1 VKTIEKA
8 RRTSRLEGLGDA
20 DPQKAGFLCWGI
32 FLTHYYIATCMIE
45 YELYYLVG
53 ESKESELPRIREA
66 VEKIVTTEGGT
77 FLAPVTEE
85 KRKMAYQVKGEDR
98 GTYIARRFTLPDK
111 DEREASGKDGENH
124 PLTAISRAL
133 QLSKDILRFLV
144 VLAKDLP
151 ELKAIERVERPKVEN
166 RGGRYEKRGAVRP
179 MPQAPV
185 APKEDAKPVS
195 NQQIDE
201 QLKAKLDI

>member
-1 VKTIEKA
+1 
-8 RRTSRLEGLGDA
+8 
-20 DPQKAGFLCWGI
+20 
-32 FLTHYYIATCMIE
+32 MIE

-53 ESKESELPRIREA
+53 ESKESELPRIRET
-66 VEKIVTTEGGT
+66 VEKIVTAEGGT
-77 FLAPVTEE
+77 FLAPITEE
-85 KRKMAYQVKGEDR
+85 KRKMAYQVQKEDR

-111 DEREASGKDGENH
+111 DEVEASGLMRDVH
-124 PLTAISRAL
+124 SLTAINRAL
-133 QLSKDILRFLV
+133 QLSKDVLRFLI

-151 ELKAIERVERPKVEN
+151 ELKAIERVERPKVES

-185 APKEDAKPVS
+185 APKEDVKPVS

>member
-1 VKTIEKA
+1 MV
-8 RRTSRLEGLGDA
+8 
-20 DPQKAGFLCWGI
+20 
-32 FLTHYYIATCMIE
+32 E
-45 YELYYLVG
+45 YELLYLVG
-53 ESKESELPRIREA
+53 ESKEGELPRIREA
-66 VEKIVTTEGGT
+66 VEKIVVAAGGT

-85 KRKMAYQVKGEDR
+85 KRKMAYEVKGEER

-111 DEREASGKDGENH
+111 DEWDVIGGEEETH
-124 PLTAISRAL
+124 PLAVINRAL
-133 QLSKDILRFLV
+133 QLSKDVLRFLI

-151 ELKAIERVERPKVEN
+151 ELKAIERVERPKAEG

-185 APKEDAKPVS
+185 APKETAKPVS
-195 NQQIDE
+195 DAQIDE

>member
-1 VKTIEKA
+1 MV
-8 RRTSRLEGLGDA
+8 
-20 DPQKAGFLCWGI
+20 
-32 FLTHYYIATCMIE
+32 E

-53 ESKESELPRIREA
+53 ESKESELPRIREV
-66 VEKIVTTEGGT
+66 VEKMVTTEGGT
-77 FLAPVTEE
+77 FLPPVTEE
-85 KRKMAYQVKGEDR
+85 KRKMAYEVKGEVR
-98 GTYIARRFTLPDK
+98 GTYIARRFTLPDI
-111 DEREASGKDGENH
+111 DEQDANGKEAGVH
-124 PLTAISRAL
+124 PLTAINRSL

-151 ELKAIERVERPKVEN
+151 ELKPIPRVERPKVES
-166 RGGRYEKRGAVRP
+166 RGGRYEKRGSVRP

-195 NQQIDE
+195 NEQIDE

>member
-1 VKTIEKA
+1 MV
-8 RRTSRLEGLGDA
+8 
-20 DPQKAGFLCWGI
+20 
-32 FLTHYYIATCMIE
+32 E

-66 VEKIVTTEGGT
+66 VEKMVTKEGGT

-85 KRKMAYQVKGEDR
+85 KRKMAYEVQKEVR
-98 GTYIARRFTLPDK
+98 GTYIARRFTLPDT
-111 DEREASGKDGENH
+111 DERDGSGKESEIH
-124 PLTAISRAL
+124 PLTAINRAL
-133 QLSKDILRFLV
+133 QLSKDILRFLI

-151 ELKAIERVERPKVEN
+151 ELKAIPRVERPKVEG

-185 APKEDAKPVS
+185 APKEDTKIVS
-195 NQQIDE
+195 NEQIDE